1 MTVRATFLTEQRN
14 ENRKPTNK
22 NPYKYTILSPP
33 FPYLRA
39 ILSPSFFSYIEK
51 NSKEIFLEIEG
62 ISRYLSERNCL
73 KVIEKT
79 VIHTFFSGT
88 VRQVH

>member
-1 MTVRATFLTEQRN
+1 MKIE
-14 ENRKPTNK
+14 KPTNK

-33 FPYLRA
+33 FPYFILSHSV

>member
-33 FPYLRA
+33 FPYF

-73 KVIEKT
+73 KVI
-79 VIHTFFSGT
+79 
-88 VRQVH
+88 